1 MGEQRKMS
9 DYDQREEEKLVEIKE
24 EKKELV
30 EDKQMN
36 EVDIEEF
43 LSIYI
48 FFNYL

>member
-43 LSIYI
+43 LSIY
-48 FFNYL
+48 

>member
-9 DYDQREEEKLVEIKE
+9 DYDQREEKKLVEIKE

-43 LSIYI
+43 LSI
-48 FFNYL
+48 

>member
-43 LSIYI
+43 LSI
-48 FFNYL
+48 

>member
-9 DYDQREEEKLVEIKE
+9 DYDQREEEKSVEIKE

-43 LSIYI
+43 LSI
-48 FFNYL
+48 

>member
-9 DYDQREEEKLVEIKE
+9 DYDQREEKLVEIKE

-43 LSIYI
+43 LSI
-48 FFNYL
+48 